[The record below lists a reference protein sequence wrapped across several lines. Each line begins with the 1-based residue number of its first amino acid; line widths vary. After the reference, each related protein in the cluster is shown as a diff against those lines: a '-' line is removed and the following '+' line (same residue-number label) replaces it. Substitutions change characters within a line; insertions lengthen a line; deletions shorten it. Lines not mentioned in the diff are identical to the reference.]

1 MKLFD
6 TTFQAIEKKL
16 DLSMRRHAV
25 LSSNIANNET
35 PNFIARDLSFSNEIA
50 KALGSQN
57 NEELLKT
64 NSKHID
70 VTSLSGEHIY
80 LDNSMAVGADGNN
93 VDLDIQM
100 GKISAN
106 SRSYSG
112 ALNLLTVK
120 LKMLKSA
127 AVGRAGGF

>member
-6 TTFQAIEKKL
+6 PTFQAIEKKL

-25 LSSNIANNET
+25 LSSNVANNET
-35 PNFIARDLSFSNEIA
+35 PNFIARDLNFSKEIE
-50 KALGSQN
+50 KALGTN
-57 NEELLKT
+57 KEELTLT
-64 NSKHID
+64 NAKHMD
-70 VTSLSGEHIY
+70 MTQLTGEHIY
-80 LDNSMAVGADGNN
+80 KDHSMSVGADGNN

-100 GKISAN
+100 GKLSSN
-106 SRSYSG
+106 SRDYSG

-127 AVGRAGGF
+127 AMGRAGGF

>member
-6 TTFQAIEKKL
+6 STFSAIEKKL
-16 DLSMRRHAV
+16 DLTLRRHTL
-25 LSSNIANNET
+25 LSGNVANNET
-35 PNFIARDLSFSNEIA
+35 PNYRARDVSFSNEIA
-50 KALGSQN
+50 KAFGSAQKD
-57 NEELLKT
+57 LRMT
-64 NSKHID
+64 NQRHMDTS
-70 VTSLSGEHIY
+70 SLSGAHVY

-100 GKISAN
+100 GKLSDN
-106 SRSYSG
+106 SRQYSG

-127 AVGRAGGF
+127 ATGGRGGF